1 MPEQCNHEN
10 GCSCQVAGAPMPPM
24 PQGFAPPPPY
34 QAAGSQMPMPPMPR
48 MQMPSW
54 AAAAV
59 NRPSMR
65 RGWRIGIA
73 TVVVAELIAAAV
85 FITVQL
91 TDDDG
96 DSTTART
103 VGSVAGAAD
112 SGAGAASVVA
122 GAAAGGADSAGLV
135 ASPGAGNLRKGAV
148 FLQSNDQTVNSVV
161 AFARNAN
168 GKLVE
173 VGRYRTG
180 GKGTGSFED
189 SSNGIVLGSAEGESS
204 PNHNINDNNLL
215 FVTNAGSG
223 TITVFGVQPEGL
235 ERIGE
240 TPSGGNRPVSLTVN
254 NGLLYVLNSGEVD
267 RRLILGPTT
276 ALDNCTHDNLPSI
289 TGFRVTPDGTL
300 QAIPGSTRLLSGVQR
315 SGCAQLSFTPDGRH
329 LVVTERL
336 SGRAGDPTTE
346 QGAIDIFDV
355 QYDGTLGNRQI
366 NYPAGKGPFGFTFT
380 KDGKLVTTEQN
391 GALGNPGG
399 GLASTYTINTDGTIK
414 AISKA
419 VPNRQTD
426 TCWIALS
433 HSKNIAYV
441 SSPWS
446 DGRISSYTV
455 SPTGSLTLQHE
466 VASAADGK
474 DALKDNIAT
483 GATDLALSSDD
494 HFLYQLN
501 SFEGVLVVFKTQ
513 PNGLLTFVERHQVF
527 ALEPFG
533 AGGEAAPFGL
543 AVY

>member
-10 GCSCQVAGAPMPPM
+10 GCSCHTAGGPMPPP
-24 PQGFAPPPPY
+24 PQSFAPPPYP
-34 QAAGSQMPMPPMPR
+34 APGSQMPMPPMPR
-48 MQMPSW
+48 MQMPAW
-54 AAAAV
+54 ASAAV

-91 TDDDG
+91 TDDG
-96 DSTTART
+96 NDSTSART
-103 VGSVAGAAD
+103 VGSVAAADRGDGAATVD
-112 SGAGAASVVA
+112 TG
-122 GAAAGGADSAGLV
+122 AAGGADSAGLV
-135 ASPGAGNLRKGAV
+135 ASPGAGDLRKGAV

-161 AFARNAN
+161 AFSRNAN
-168 GKLVE
+168 GRLVE
-173 VGRYRTG
+173 VGRFRTG

-204 PNHNINDNNLL
+204 PNRNTTDANLL

-223 TITVFGVQPEGL
+223 SITVFQVLAEGL
-235 ERIGE
+235 ERVSE

-276 ALDNCTHDNLPSI
+276 ALDNCTHDGLPSV

-336 SGRAGDPTTE
+336 SGRAGDPTAE
-346 QGAIDIFDV
+346 HGAIDIFDV

-366 NYPAGKGPFGFTFT
+366 NSPSGKGPFGFTFT
-380 KDGKLVTTEQN
+380 KDGTLVTTEQN
-391 GALGNPGG
+391 GGYGNPGG
-399 GLASTYTINTDGTIK
+399 GLASTYTINSDGTVK
-414 AISKA
+414 TISRA
-419 VPNRQTD
+419 VPNHQTD

-433 HSKNIAYV
+433 HSQNLAYV
-441 SSPWS
+441 SSPWA
-446 DGRISSYTV
+446 DGRISSYRV
-455 SPTGSLTLQHE
+455 SPNGTLTLQHE

-474 DALKDNIAT
+474 DALKDNIGI

-494 HFLYQLN
+494 HYLYQLN
-501 SFEGVLVVFKTQ
+501 SFEGALVVFKAQ
-513 PNGLLTFVERHQVF
+513 PNGLLSFVERHQVF

-533 AGGEAAPFGL
+533 GGGEAAPFGL
-543 AVY
+543 AVH